1 MLETGCYKGVKAR
14 KVLFI
19 AALVLGLSFGVVE
32 TVFEYPI
39 AVKRIIPTVNHGFW
53 LLILGGGIYRYTM
66 KKVEWFKLVVV
77 YSVVVV
83 AHMAWNF
90 GVNLE
95 FPRLIWISGSITG
108 IALVLTLW
116 RLWRI
121 GEIF

>member
-1 MLETGCYKGVKAR
+1 MKGLLFGLLLSLSETSCYRGVEAT

-19 AALVLGLSFGVVE
+19 VALVLGLSFGVVE

-39 AVKRIIPTVNHGFW
+39 TVERIIPTVNHGFW

-90 GVNLE
+90 GVQLGD
-95 FPRLIWISGSITG
+95 PR
-108 IALVLTLW
+108 TLDLLFDNW
-116 RLWRI
+116 DRW
-121 GEIF
+121 F